1 MIGNARLCRACVR
14 GYMSILVT
22 KEGKFRK
29 RPLRVWSTHFYLL
42 SAFCASRRFSIMRPV
57 NHVFFFLSSWSAYV
71 PNIFF
76 VHVLAMSHTKTHVHC
91 TQTNTRA
98 IRKTF
103 DMIHR
108 IAHESH
114 DSTIERI
121 PRKSTAQP
129 LLRAKRI
136 RRFAL
141 KIWLDF
147 QESYDRSFFLLCTCF
162 MQ

>member
-1 MIGNARLCRACVR
+1 MP
-14 GYMSILVT
+14 ST
-22 KEGKFRK
+22 RK
-29 RPLRVWSTHFYLL
+29 RLHVDFCYERRKVQKKTAASLKHAFLFAVRVLRVSTIFDY
-42 SAFCASRRFSIMRPV
+42 AASESCI
-57 NHVFFFLSSWSAYV
+57 FFFLSSWSAYV

-114 DSTIERI
+114 DSIIEHI
-121 PRKSTAQP
+121 PRKSTARP

-141 KIWLDF
+141 KICLDF
-147 QESYDRSFFLLCTCF
+147 QESYDRSFFSLCTCF